1 MSKELHSNVISGFNL
16 KPAMIAPSYVDF
28 LSQTLENLKVTN
40 LGEEKKSIQS
50 YQVDTLAS
58 YGVIQSVEKMFA
70 YVDGV
75 AFIPVA
81 GLLINRFN
89 WSFGGW
95 VTGYNYIRSMLSA
108 ALADDDVKGIVFDV
122 NSGGGQVAGCFELV
136 EDIYASR
143 QIKPSVAVIDSSCYS
158 AAYAIASATSKVIIT
173 PSGGAG
179 SIGVLQT
186 HFDYSK
192 NMSDA
197 GVKITFVHS
206 GDHKIDGNPY
216 QSLPRNVLDNMQ
228 KSVDDVRKIF
238 VDTVA
243 RNRSIES
250 QAVFDTQAQCYSAA
264 ESLALGLVDEIKA
277 PTEALFSF
285 FTELQGSNLMKEIP
299 MLPAKQADAG
309 VITEK
314 TTTQVDAPVT
324 TPNAV
329 AKEAATTPKEAATT
343 PKEATDPRAEE
354 RARIGGITSCAEATD
369 KQKLANHLAL
379 NTDLSVDAAKA
390 ILATAAVETTAK
402 AVEGA
407 NAFANAM
414 VNTDNPNVGADTNGG
429 TITRAQEIINA
440 QKVATGNT

>member
-1 MSKELHSNVISGFNL
+1 MGKELHSNVIAGFNL

-50 YQVDTLAS
+50 HQVDTLAS
-58 YGVIQSVEKMFA
+58 YGVAQSVEKMFA

-158 AAYAIASATSKVIIT
+158 AAYAIASAASKIIIT

-264 ESLALGLVDEIKA
+264 ELLALGLVDEIKA

-299 MLPAKQADAG
+299 MSTAKQADGA

-314 TTTQVDAPVT
+314 TANQVDDTVT

-329 AKEAATTPKEAATT
+329 VNEAATTQ
-343 PKEATDPRAEE
+343 KEATDPRTEE

-390 ILATAAVETTAK
+390 ILATAAVETTAN
-402 AVEGA
+402 AVEGT

-440 QKVATGNT
+440 QRVATGNT

>member
-1 MSKELHSNVISGFNL
+1 MSKELHSNVIAGFNL

-40 LGEEKKSIQS
+40 LGEEKKSIQT

-58 YGVIQSVEKMFA
+58 YGVVQSVEKIFA

-89 WSFGGW
+89 WSLGGW

-136 EDIYASR
+136 DDIYASR
-143 QIKPSVAVIDSSCYS
+143 QIKPSVAIIDSSCYS
-158 AAYAIASATSKVIIT
+158 AAYAIASAASKMIIT

-216 QSLPRNVLDNMQ
+216 QSLPRKVLDNMQ

-250 QAVFDTQAQCYSAA
+250 QAVFDTQAQCYSAS

-285 FTELQGSNLMKEIP
+285 FTELQSSNLMKELP
-299 MLPAKQADAG
+299 MSTAKQADAG

-329 AKEAATTPKEAATT
+329 TNEAATT

-402 AVEGA
+402 AVEPT
-407 NAFANAM
+407 NAFVNAM